1 VKSGRRRGWAGDVRA
16 EEDGSTMSRQRG
28 SQSGGGQASVTRAG
42 KRVGQCQGQGTS
54 RGGCQRQK
62 QPGGRRSP
70 ASAGGA
76 VLRKEVGEASSSALG
91 GGRGGVA
98 TDLARR
104 ALLEE
109 REIVWARGTGH
120 RCAGLS
126 LLTFVGPR

>member
-1 VKSGRRRGWAGDVRA
+1 MGRRCHAREEARA
-16 EEDGSTMSRQRG
+16 EEVRLASHERASGLGSVRDKAPVVAA
-28 SQSGGGQASVTRAG
+28 ASVRSSRAADDCP
-42 KRVGQCQGQGTS
+42 RALA
-54 RGGCQRQK
+54 
-62 QPGGRRSP
+62 GR
-70 ASAGGA
+70 
-76 VLRKEVGEASSSALG
+76 LLMKEVGEASSSVLG

-98 TDLARR
+98 TDLVGR